1 VHRGEIVG
9 LFGLVGAGRT
19 ELAKALFGAWDGM
32 VEGEVAIDG
41 REGRPSSPRDAI
53 GRGLGMLTEDRK
65 QTGLIDGQSVSVN
78 ISAASLAAVCGRLF
92 IDHRRERERNE
103 GLVRR
108 LDVRPPR
115 LAAPING
122 LSGGNQQKA
131 LLARW
136 LATRPKL
143 LIIDE
148 PTLGVDIGAR
158 LEMYRLIRELA
169 DTGCGVLMI
178 SSDLNEIREESD
190 RILVMYKGR
199 ITGAFE
205 HAADR
210 LTLMAAATGEQAST

>member
-1 VHRGEIVG
+1 
-9 LFGLVGAGRT
+9 
-19 ELAKALFGAWDGM
+19 M
-32 VEGEVAIDG
+32 
-41 REGRPSSPRDAI
+41 
-53 GRGLGMLTEDRK
+53 
-65 QTGLIDGQSVSVN
+65 
-78 ISAASLAAVCGRLF
+78 
-92 IDHRRERERNE
+92 
-103 GLVRR
+103 
-108 LDVRPPR
+108 RPPR

-136 LATRPKL
+136 LATRPRL

-190 RILVMYKGR
+190 RILVMHEGQMTAQFTREEATQEKI
-199 ITGAFE
+199 IT
-205 HAADR
+205 
-210 LTLMAAATGEQAST
+210 AATQTLIEGGAA